1 MNQTPSDRLSSHLDA
16 LRPSSS
22 TSPRQRWS
30 IQPSSSASVSHN
42 PVNETA
48 SPSSSSQSQQANP
61 CHYDPA
67 PTTLDE
73 STCAY
78 RISALRHLNGS
89 PFKSWFWKT
98 RQAPAATSS
107 GSGSGKSSS
116 LASQPVLVR
125 SYSGG
130 ADDNSAS
137 SKMPTRRSFLFGGSS
152 PSNSYQKR
160 REEPR
165 LPSDEEFS
173 IDGVLRAIE
182 PNIRGTLD
190 SIGEICGRSKL
201 SLANEYGSHIAP
213 LGEIRAPPGGLLPV
227 EEADSVQERYSGD
240 NVVIYD
246 DENGDGRDHPFSSYT
261 FFDALL
267 PPVSAPPQTA
277 HASDSDRSEQH
288 GDERDI
294 DPLPSPTTREFASKP
309 KTGGRALLATTKP
322 ADDERV
328 QNILTPALVS
338 EILLDAQ
345 ANGNLKEHLNDQL
358 PQVANTNAETN
369 GQWSDPSKPSDV
381 QSLFRWLKQAAWS
394 DSCGS
399 EQQTA
404 ESRLRAM
411 LERQNLNEQ
420 TA

>member
-16 LRPSSS
+16 LRPPSS
-22 TSPRQRWS
+22 TSTRQRWS
-30 IQPSSSASVSHN
+30 TQPSSSASASHH

-48 SPSSSSQSQQANP
+48 SPSSSLQSQEVKP
-61 CHYDPA
+61 CRYDPA
-67 PTTLDE
+67 SSTLDE
-73 STCAY
+73 STLAY

-89 PFKSWFWKT
+89 SFKPWSWKT
-98 RQAPAATSS
+98 RQAPAAT
-107 GSGSGKSSS
+107 SGKSSS

-137 SKMPTRRSFLFGGSS
+137 PKMPTGRSFLFGGSS
-152 PSNSYQKR
+152 PSNSDQKR
-160 REEPR
+160 RKEPQ

-173 IDGVLRAIE
+173 IDGILRAIE

-227 EEADSVQERYSGD
+227 EEANSVQERYSGE

-246 DENGDGRDHPFSSYT
+246 DDNGDGRDHPFSSYT

-267 PPVSAPPQTA
+267 PPISAPQQAA

-288 GDERDI
+288 GDEQGI

-309 KTGGRALLATTKP
+309 KAGGRALLATTEP

-358 PQVANTNAETN
+358 PQVANTDAETN
-369 GQWSDPSKPSDV
+369 GRWSDPSKPSDV